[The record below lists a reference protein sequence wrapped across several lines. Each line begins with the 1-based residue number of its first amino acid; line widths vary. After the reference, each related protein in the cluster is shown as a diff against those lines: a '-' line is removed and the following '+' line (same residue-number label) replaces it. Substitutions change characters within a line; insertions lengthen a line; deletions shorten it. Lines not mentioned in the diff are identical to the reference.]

1 MLTIFDKYS
10 LCGAKEFGK
19 TVHLVESFSTS
30 LLTLWYIKMAIKKKG
45 SSVDG
50 TNPIAMRVDDDL

>member
-1 MLTIFDKYS
+1 MWSKGIWKNSSSSGVVL
-10 LCGAKEFGK
+10 
-19 TVHLVESFSTS
+19 HLVTY
-30 LLTLWYIKMAIKKKG
+30 LVVYQDGNKKKG